1 MERKELN
8 VMEIKKISIKDFV
21 EGYENCATD
30 ALKEEYIKDNL
41 QVINYVPFIKKVT
54 LATNLVNAT
63 TFEQETYIDV
73 EDNEQTRSTGRIKFN
88 SPSTS
93 LLFNRTLIE
102 NYTNLQVETKGF
114 FEEYD
119 LLKSSGI
126 LDKLIIP
133 TEYRDSYIPS
143 SEIAELNTIVDMTR
157 QDVINNNYE
166 IHSYISNQVERF
178 GILTGNVLS
187 PIFSAISENIENL
200 DEDKINKLSKLLDKF
215 LKKK

>member
-1 MERKELN
+1 
-8 VMEIKKISIKDFV
+8 MEIKKISIKDFV

>member
-1 MERKELN
+1 
-8 VMEIKKISIKDFV
+8 MEIKKISIKDFV

-54 LATNLVNAT
+54 LATNLVNTT

-73 EDNEQTRSTGRIKFN
+73 EDNEQIRSTGRIKFN
-88 SPSTS
+88 SPSAS
-93 LLFNRTLIE
+93 LLFNRILIE

-215 LKKK
+215 LKKR